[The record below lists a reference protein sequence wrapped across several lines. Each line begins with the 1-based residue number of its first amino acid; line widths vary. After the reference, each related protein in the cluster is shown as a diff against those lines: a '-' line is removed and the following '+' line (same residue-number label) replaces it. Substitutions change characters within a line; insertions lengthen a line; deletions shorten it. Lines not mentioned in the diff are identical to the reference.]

1 MSCKF
6 LDLRADAAGG
16 NLASQAVPWD
26 GGSLMTE
33 AGVAQ
38 FVRGRDVLLGVH
50 GFNVNRAKGIDH
62 ISHWGELLDVR
73 SNEVLFGVLW
83 PGDSRWLPVLDY
95 PIEGGEAIQSGRML
109 AEYLNEHFSN
119 AASLSFVSHSLG
131 ARVVLET
138 IRGMDRKTRR
148 LIMMA
153 AAIDDDCLRDEYRD
167 AVAKIDHIS
176 LLASRKDKVL
186 AAAFPIGNL
195 IEDLI
200 TPTHPFWHAALGRN
214 GPQSPY
220 PQQLH
225 SPWQLWDSWEFD
237 HGDYF
242 HGCSNPLVKMH
253 PPVDIGPESAFP
265 PTFWNSDTRPAW
277 AAAFTSTRFE

>member
-1 MSCKF
+1 
-6 LDLRADAAGG
+6 
-16 NLASQAVPWD
+16 
-26 GGSLMTE
+26 MTDT
-33 AGVAQ
+33 GVAQ
-38 FVRGRDVLLGVH
+38 FVHGRDVLLGVH
-50 GFNVNRAKGIDH
+50 GFNVNRAEGIDH
-62 ISHWGELLDVR
+62 ISHWEDLLDVT
-73 SNEVLFGVLW
+73 SNEVFCGVLW

-109 AEYLNEHFSN
+109 AKYLNEHFSD

-138 IRGMDRKTRR
+138 IRGLDRRTRR

-153 AAIDDDCLRDEYRD
+153 AAIDDDCLRDEYHD
-167 AVAKIDHIS
+167 AAAKVDRIS

-195 IEDLI
+195 IEGLI

-214 GPQSPY
+214 CPQSPY

-225 SPWQLWDSWEFD
+225 SQWQLWDSWGFD
-237 HGDYF
+237 HGDYL
-242 HGCSNPLVKMH
+242 HSCSNLLVKMH
-253 PPVDIGPESAFP
+253 SPIDIGPECAFP
-265 PTFWNSDTRPAW
+265 SSYWNGDRRPAW
-277 AAAFTSTRFE
+277 AAAYTSTRFE

>member
-16 NLASQAVPWD
+16 NLASEPVPRD
-26 GGSLMTE
+26 GSSLMTDAE
-33 AGVAQ
+33 VAQ
-38 FVRGRDVLLGVH
+38 FVHGRDVLLGVH
-50 GFNVNRAKGIDH
+50 GFNVNRAQGIEH
-62 ISHWGELLDVR
+62 ISGWADLLNVTIKE
-73 SNEVLFGVLW
+73 NFCGVLW

-109 AEYLNEHFSN
+109 AKYLNRQFSN

-138 IRGMDRKTRR
+138 IRGLERRTRR

-167 AVAKIDHIS
+167 AATRIDQIAV
-176 LLASRKDKVL
+176 LASRKDKTL

-195 IEDLI
+195 VEGLI

-225 SPWQLWDSWEFD
+225 SPWQLWDCWGFD
-237 HGDYF
+237 HKDYL
-242 HGCSNPLVKMH
+242 HGCSQPVAKMRY
-253 PPVDIGPESAFP
+253 PIDIGLADAFP
-265 PTFWNSDTRPAW
+265 AAYWNDDTKPAW
-277 AAAFTSTRFE
+277 AAAYTSTRFE